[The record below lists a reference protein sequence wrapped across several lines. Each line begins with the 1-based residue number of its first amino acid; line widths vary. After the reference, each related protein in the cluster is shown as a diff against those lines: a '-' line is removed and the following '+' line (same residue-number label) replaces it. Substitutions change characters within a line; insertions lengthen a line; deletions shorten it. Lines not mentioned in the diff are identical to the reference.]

1 MINFQSMKNCFY
13 SKYYHQRR
21 DQFIQGREISN
32 KDLLKRFSMLRND
45 AIKQSVTLEVVK
57 KDGGDTIS
65 SMAEACARSLFERF
79 SIKYQSQYLIGYHL
93 CDFYLPEFNY
103 VVEVDGKAHEKSGVM
118 RGDFRMIEQ
127 FAEMDIPVYSIT
139 SREPREEV
147 LRLCNYLTLQPRL
160 TRTEQLSNHVFMAS
174 ATLCLLS
181 GSSQLKAA

>member
-21 DQFIQGREISN
+21 DQFIRAREMGD
-32 KDLLKRFSMLRND
+32 KDLLQQFSVLRNN
-45 AIKQSVTLEVVK
+45 AIKQSVMLEVAK
-57 KDGGDTIS
+57 RGGGDTIS
-65 SMAEACARSLFERF
+65 SVLEVQARSLFEKF

-103 VVEVDGKAHEKSGVM
+103 VVEVDGKAHEKLGSM
-118 RGDFRMIEQ
+118 KNDFRMIER

-139 SREPREEV
+139 SREPREEI
-147 LRLCNYLTLQPRL
+147 LRLCNYLSLQPRL
-160 TRTEQLSNHVFMAS
+160 TRAEQLGNHVFMAS

-181 GSSQLKAA
+181 NDGQLKAA